1 MSGISSSPTSGFTRL
16 PPIVT
21 SEIDRQFLKG
31 LNDYIEQELEKV
43 NSDEDEQRY
52 IIYKTAFNRIIEHV
66 VAYQPLLT
74 TIKKEY
80 EDTIEAIKKAQRE
93 ATFLHGKLKAM
104 ASEPSTIRNYK
115 KRADELEERIGV
127 VKGDNDRLNK
137 RLLELKLKRSDL
149 EKKEKEIT
157 EPPKRELKKDHR
169 LIPGFTLEECTNKEL
184 LQHKLEQ
191 LDRQLKELTISFKTR
206 YVAKTKKIELKDNL
220 DNKVSYRD
228 MLLRQG
234 QFYKAKRQRLKVA
247 LEAAQAYNRV
257 KPPHQ
262 TVGDAVMMSLHH
274 ASHQA
279 RKQREKERLAA
290 AEQQGQGE
298 ATVTREGSAN
308 ADGPGTAST
317 FEDDDPNKEKE
328 AEMMLEYIEKFNE
341 LFEDGKYN
349 EAAIHAAN
357 SPKGILRTSATLAK
371 FRDVKVRVNGRTPLL
386 MFCDSL
392 MSSVSSEQTK
402 PDERLSLECVQCVLK
417 ENRLDLLAHWLAQHR
432 LNLTPAIGH
441 TIRDHCTC
449 RIPCRC
455 TCQAMAQ
462 KVFTVLKMYQEAV
475 ICMLSQGRVKAGLEL
490 AKHKVPFTRD
500 DYVRILRLCPS
511 IQLVTALVEGDNP
524 SSRLLPIGLAIM
536 TLVQE
541 DKFDLALPFIQSL
554 QNVPSSEDPKTSAFH
569 AAVLD
574 DYETSMDDWNELLLL
589 LQDQGFDETAMNL
602 LASVTVLVAMQNA
615 LKTSQEFE
623 HEEQGPDLSDNGNDN
638 NDKTAGNA
646 TEKTQD

>member
-1 MSGISSSPTSGFTRL
+1 MSEVSSRPTSGFARL

-21 SEIDRQFLKG
+21 SELDRQFLKA

-52 IIYKTAFNRIIEHV
+52 IIYKIAFNRIIEHV
-66 VAYQPLLT
+66 TAYQPLLT

-115 KRADELEERIGV
+115 KRADELEERTNI
-127 VKGDNDRLNK
+127 VKADNERLNK
-137 RLLELKLKRSDL
+137 RLLELKMKRAEL

-169 LIPGFTLEECTNKEL
+169 LIPGFSLEECTNKEL
-184 LQHKLEQ
+184 LQTKLDQ

-206 YVAKTKKIELKDNL
+206 YVAKTKKIELKDGL

-234 QFYKAKRQRLKVA
+234 HFYKAKRQRLKVA

-262 TVGDAVMMSLHH
+262 TVGDAVMMALHQ
-274 ASHQA
+274 ASQQA
-279 RKQREKERLAA
+279 RKQREKEQAA
-290 AEQQGQGE
+290 IDQQQQQGGSE
-298 ATVTREGSAN
+298 GTTTREGSASQE
-308 ADGPGTAST
+308 DPGRSSA

-371 FRDVKVRVNGRTPLL
+371 FRDVKVRVAGRTPLL

-402 PDERLSLECVQCVLK
+402 PDEKLSLECVQCLLK
-417 ENRLDLLAHWLAQHR
+417 ENRLDLLAHWIAQHR
-432 LNLTPAIGH
+432 LNLSPAIGH
-441 TIRDHCTC
+441 TICDHCTC

-455 TCQAMAQ
+455 MCQAMAQ
-462 KVFTVLKMYQEAV
+462 NVFTSLRMFHEAV
-475 ICMLSQGRVKAGLEL
+475 MCLLWQGRVKAGLEL
-490 AKHKVPFTRD
+490 AKLRAPFTRE
-500 DYVRILRLCPS
+500 DYLKVLRKCPS

-524 SSRLLPIGLAIM
+524 SARLLPIGLVIV
-536 TLVQE
+536 TLIQE

-554 QNVPSSEDPKTSAFH
+554 QNTPSSEDPKTSAFH

-574 DYETSMDDWNELLLL
+574 DIETSMDDWSELVLL
-589 LQDQGFDETAMNL
+589 LQDQGYYETAMNL
-602 LASVTVLVAMQNA
+602 LASITVLVAMQNA
-615 LKTSQEFE
+615 LIINEE
-623 HEEQGPDLSDNGNDN
+623 IEREEQGPDIQETGDD
-638 NDKTAGNA
+638 
-646 TEKTQD
+646 EM